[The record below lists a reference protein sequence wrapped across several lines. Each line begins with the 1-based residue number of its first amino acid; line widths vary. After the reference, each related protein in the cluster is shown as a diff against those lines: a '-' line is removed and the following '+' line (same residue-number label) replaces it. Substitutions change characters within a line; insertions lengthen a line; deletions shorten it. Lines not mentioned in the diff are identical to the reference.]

1 MIYFWDNLVEC
12 AKKLIEISSTK
23 EDLKA
28 KKCISDIYNMI
39 HQLQMNSEHI
49 DSAIQLDNKLNEE
62 YPVIKNM
69 QNIGTS
75 MSKQGCFNVREKSVV
90 DIVID
95 NLNADKYG
103 IYLDILIKHEVIR
116 NIEDFIKCID

>member
-12 AKKLIEISSTK
+12 AKKLIEISGTK
-23 EDLKA
+23 EDLKT

>member
-23 EDLKA
+23 KDLKA

>member
-28 KKCISDIYNMI
+28 KKCINDIYDMI
-39 HQLQMNSEHI
+39 HQMQMNSEHL
-49 DSAIQLDNKLNEE
+49 DSAIQLHNKLNEE

-75 MSKQGCFNVREKSVV
+75 MSKQGCLNVREKSVV

-103 IYLDILIKHEVIR
+103 IYLDVLIKHEVIK
-116 NIEDFIKCID
+116 NIESFIKCVD

>member
-1 MIYFWDNLVEC
+1 MIYFWDNFVEY
-12 AKKLIEISSTK
+12 AKKLIEISSTT

-28 KKCISDIYNMI
+28 KKCISDIYDMI

-75 MSKQGCFNVREKSVV
+75 MSKQGCFNVKKKSVV
-90 DIVID
+90 DNMID
-95 NLNADKYG
+95 NLNADMYG
-103 IYLDILIKHEVIR
+103 IYLDVLIKHEVIR
-116 NIEDFIKCID
+116 NVEDFIKCVD